1 MEIGAEGAAGKRRHK
16 EEGVKRRPT
25 ACPVTGGLCPAE
37 HRSAQNKN
45 ITLCSCWTATV
56 SPVLLALFQTFQGT
70 GSERLFFFSPSI
82 TGALQIKKGRE
93 VVHHRPPACAEI
105 QKRPCMSNS
114 SSSRCVGSRRV
125 LLYNYSSFIPPSLTV
140 KVDFSWR
147 SDNAA
152 LLHRI
157 HPKPMTQAASEGCFP
172 ARSLTLL
179 QSRFGHF

>member
-70 GSERLFFFSPSI
+70 GSERLSSPSPI
-82 TGALQIKKGRE
+82 TGALQKKKE
-93 VVHHRPPACAEI
+93 E
-105 QKRPCMSNS
+105 KS
-114 SSSRCVGSRRV
+114 SIIDRW
-125 LLYNYSSFIPPSLTV
+125 PE
-140 KVDFSWR
+140 
-147 SDNAA
+147 
-152 LLHRI
+152 
-157 HPKPMTQAASEGCFP
+157 PKSKNDHVCLIQAAVGAWAQGEFFFTIIEVSFLP
-172 ARSLTLL
+172 LL
-179 QSRFGHF
+179 PSRWISAGEPIMQRFSTEFTRNP